1 LGKVILQVSIA
12 VFLGAVDKFFG
23 QRWLS
28 PLEKIGPYA
37 YEPEVFLVKNVM
49 FGNNFV
55 IFLWNFSGLDNHWI
69 CKPFNL
75 ARGLDTLISK
85 DLSCLLRL
93 SESGPKV
100 GMNLCSLVHNF
111 FLLFKYIS

>member
-55 IFLWNFSGLDNHWI
+55 IFCGISAGSTTTGYASHS
-69 CKPFNL
+69 
-75 ARGLDTLISK
+75 TLPVVLI
-85 DLSCLLRL
+85 
-93 SESGPKV
+93 
-100 GMNLCSLVHNF
+100 H
-111 FLLFKYIS
+111 